1 MAISAADVKKLR
13 ELTDAPMMDCKK
25 ALEEADGDFDKAVQI
40 LREKGASAS
49 AKKAGRATKEGIARI
64 VLSEDRKTGAGIIVE
79 CETDF
84 VSRND
89 DFKAMVNKLVEGMLA
104 AGKAGGD
111 VVVDGQSVS
120 DHITEAVGKIREN
133 IQLRA
138 AEFFTAS
145 EGQLAAYNHHDG
157 KWASVVTYT
166 GDNADAA
173 EKVAIQVVAYK
184 PEYLKKEDVPA
195 DLIAAELATQ
205 TKRALDEG
213 KPEEVAKN
221 IAQGRV
227 NKEFYQATVLLEQ
240 LIYTD
245 NKTKVTEFLKQNNGG
260 DVTAYTL
267 LAVGQNA
274 GSEEAE
280 A

>member
-1 MAISAADVKKLR
+1 
-13 ELTDAPMMDCKK
+13 MMDCKK

-184 PEYLKKEDVPA
+184 PEYLKKDDVPA

>member
-1 MAISAADVKKLR
+1 
-13 ELTDAPMMDCKK
+13 MMDCKK

-64 VLSEDRKTGAGIIVE
+64 VLSADRKTGAGIIVE

-133 IQLRA
+133 IQVRA

>member
-1 MAISAADVKKLR
+1 
-13 ELTDAPMMDCKK
+13 MMDCKK

-245 NKTKVTEFLKQNNGG
+245 NKTKVTEFLKQNHGG

>member
-64 VLSEDRKTGAGIIVE
+64 VLSADRKTGAGIIVE

>member
-64 VLSEDRKTGAGIIVE
+64 VLSADRKTGAGIIVE

-245 NKTKVTEFLKQNNGG
+245 NKTKVTDFLKQNNGG